1 MTAVFIKAWD
11 VALPPAWGQKS
22 ITDERGRTSERV
34 KGVSDLI
41 QPLAS

>member
-1 MTAVFIKAWD
+1 MAVFIKAWD
-11 VALPPAWGQKS
+11 MALSPAWGQKS
-22 ITDERGRTSERV
+22 ITDKRGRTSGHV

>member
-1 MTAVFIKAWD
+1 MIAIFIKAWD
-11 VALPPAWGQKS
+11 VALSPAWGQKI
-22 ITDERGRTSERV
+22 ITDERGRTSEHV